1 MDIHQE
7 GRKEGRNEGRKKGS
21 VFLSTSAPPMQLTLC
36 CFQLLLQRCRPPVHP
51 VHEGLQISDAS
62 LLVVELLLIV
72 VVVVIVCALVFVLAP
87 AIALALALL
96 PVSPR
101 IPPICCGKGAA
112 TKGEAVI
119 G

>member
-1 MDIHQE
+1 
-7 GRKEGRNEGRKKGS
+7 
-21 VFLSTSAPPMQLTLC
+21 MQLTLC

-72 VVVVIVCALVFVLAP
+72 VVVVIVCALVFVLAS

-112 TKGEAVI
+112 TKGEAAI